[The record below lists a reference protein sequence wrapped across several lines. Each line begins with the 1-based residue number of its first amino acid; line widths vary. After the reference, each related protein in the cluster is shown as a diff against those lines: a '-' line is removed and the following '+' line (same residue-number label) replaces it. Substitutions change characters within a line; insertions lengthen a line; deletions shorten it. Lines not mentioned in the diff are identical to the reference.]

1 MDKER
6 MFIRGEMKQKKSME
20 NMRWGGY
27 LFIADFTPPEGDEQM
42 GAEEAEVLFGALQ
55 MAARYQM
62 LTKKEV
68 ESIATICTDAA
79 VRCGYLKEV
88 TEEMS

>member
-1 MDKER
+1 
-6 MFIRGEMKQKKSME
+6 
-20 NMRWGGY
+20 
-27 LFIADFTPPEGDEQM
+27 M